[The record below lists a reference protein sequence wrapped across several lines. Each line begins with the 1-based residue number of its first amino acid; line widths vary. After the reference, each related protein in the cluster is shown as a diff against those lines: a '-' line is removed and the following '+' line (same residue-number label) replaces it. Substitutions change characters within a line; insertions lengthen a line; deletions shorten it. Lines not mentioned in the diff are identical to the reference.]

1 MIRRRPVG
9 GAQAAAAALAVAVV
23 VLVGLAAAGMAARPA
38 GAQTAPPAT
47 CTTLPPGSVGP
58 VTPCPS
64 GGAPTALGP
73 AAPPVGGGD
82 NKPSSG
88 LMDRVLGAPT
98 AGGVPLDHYDMGYDE
113 GGSLSVTRKVFGF
126 LLDGTFATTRW
137 LVSGA
142 SLLVEWAF
150 KFTFADALA
159 RPAGQVAATYQ
170 SSVVVRLGLVGLAW
184 FAALCWCGFHALRG
198 RLSRGGGELAVSF
211 VIAVVAA
218 TFFTAPSSVL
228 LGPGGALDQT
238 RQLALEVADVTTT
251 TPGAQP
257 GGVASGR
264 LTASLRT
271 AFVEQP
277 HQILNWGVVLD
288 DGAPAGSTPARGPS
302 RPACLTAYKTLIAS
316 GPHGT
321 SDEPRKAMTD
331 AGCEDLA
338 KFNDAPTPDRLVAAV
353 LVLVAAILV
362 CLLMILVAI
371 TLAAAQLGLAALVV
385 LAPFAFS
392 AGIVPGGGRAVLI
405 RWVASA
411 AKALAAVV
419 MTAVFLGLLLV
430 TVTALV
436 AATNGQPL
444 LIRMAVLDLVVLCAF
459 VARSRLLKAGKR
471 AATNAARRAEGAK
484 VGGSQGRSW
493 MGPAAVGGVAGFG
506 ATELLRENADQ
517 LRRFTSQT
525 QLRELGRRLSAR
537 GSARGGGSRGLGG
550 PSGLAGVAASGGPGG
565 AAPGAAAGLQSRLAG
580 SRSGRAVRL
589 TTSAVKVGLAST
601 IGAPV
606 YLPRA
611 TKATKAAVTAKRAAV
626 TARATR
632 TGAKARSFGDE
643 YVGNLRA
650 GAHAATRAAVRVDA
664 GAAQVGRAA
673 AKVGRSA
680 AAAPAHVGRASGQTR
695 RTAAAAPARVSQAA
709 AQARSSAAEAP
720 VRVGRA
726 AARTARSAASAP
738 AAASARRAGEDLG
751 RANAAEELRRRLETG
766 RKKR

>member
-1 MIRRRPVG
+1 
-9 GAQAAAAALAVAVV
+9 
-23 VLVGLAAAGMAARPA
+23 
-38 GAQTAPPAT
+38 
-47 CTTLPPGSVGP
+47 
-58 VTPCPS
+58 
-64 GGAPTALGP
+64 
-73 AAPPVGGGD
+73 
-82 NKPSSG
+82 
-88 LMDRVLGAPT
+88 MDRVLGAPT
-98 AGGVPLDHYDMGYDE
+98 AGGVPLDHYDIGYDE
-113 GGSLSVTRKVFGF
+113 GSATSVTRKVHGF
-126 LLDGTFATTRW
+126 LLDSTFATTRW

-170 SSVVVRLGLVGLAW
+170 SSVIGRLGLVALAW

-218 TFFTAPSSVL
+218 TFFTAPSSML

-277 HQILNWGVVLD
+277 HQMLNWGVVLD
-288 DGAPAGSTPARGPS
+288 DGAPADASPARGPS
-302 RPACLTAYKTLIAS
+302 RPACLAAYRTLVAS
-316 GPHGT
+316 GPHGA
-321 SDEPRKAMTD
+321 SDKPREAMTD

-338 KFNDAPTPDRLVAAV
+338 KFNHDPSPDRLAAAL
-353 LVLVAAILV
+353 LVLVAAVFI
-362 CLLMILVAI
+362 CLLMMLVAI

-405 RWVASA
+405 RWATSA

-419 MTAVFLGLLLV
+419 MTAVFLALLLV

-444 LIRMAVLDLVVLCAF
+444 LIRMAVLDLVVLSSF

-471 AATNAARRAEGAK
+471 AATSAGRRAEGAK
-484 VGGSQGRSW
+484 VGGSHGRSW
-493 MGPAAVGGVAGFG
+493 VGPAAVGGAAGFG
-506 ATELLRENADQ
+506 AGELLRENADQ

-525 QLRELGRRLSAR
+525 QLREVGRRLSAR
-537 GSARGGGSRGLGG
+537 GQARGSGSRG
-550 PSGLAGVAASGGPGG
+550 PAGLAATVAGAGP
-565 AAPGAAAGLQSRLAG
+565 AAPGTAAGLQSRLAG
-580 SRSGRAVRL
+580 SRGSRAVRL
-589 TTSAVKVGLAST
+589 TTGAVKVGLAST
-601 IGAPV
+601 VGAPV

-626 TARATR
+626 KASVTRTTSRARA
-632 TGAKARSFGDE
+632 FGDE
-643 YVGNLRA
+643 YAGNLRA
-650 GAHAATRAAVRVDA
+650 GAHAARRAGVRLDA
-664 GAAQVGRAA
+664 GVAQVGRVAGRAA
-673 AKVGRSA
+673 GKAGRSA
-680 AAAPAHVGRASGQTR
+680 AAAPAHVGRAAGQAR
-695 RTAAAAPARVSQAA
+695 RSAAAAPVRVGQAAGQAGRSVAAAPVRVGQAASQADRTAAAAPA
-709 AQARSSAAEAP
+709 
-720 VRVGRA
+720 RVGRA
-726 AARTARSAASAP
+726 AARTARSVASAP
-738 AAASARRAGEDLG
+738 AAASARLAGEDLG